1 MNDNVKVVRVNE
13 PTTAPRTKDPRRE
26 HQERKDP
33 KPAHRDRVVIDT
45 RAWSRGVADPG
56 LDLANPEVQLKC
68 VQELRDVPDSSAAWI
83 PVLRSHLQQKIAGYK
98 YQDVLKTRWTPQGFV
113 DLDDVLTLLC
123 DCHLACFYCHAPTSV
138 LYKEVRDPR
147 QWTLERINNDLG
159 HVRGN
164 VQIAC
169 LTCNLRRRT
178 LYHERYILTKQM
190 VKVNKLA

>member
-1 MNDNVKVVRVNE
+1 M
-13 PTTAPRTKDPRRE
+13 
-26 HQERKDP
+26 
-33 KPAHRDRVVIDT
+33 
-45 RAWSRGVADPG
+45 
-56 LDLANPEVQLKC
+56 
-68 VQELRDVPDSSAAWI
+68 
-83 PVLRSHLQQKIAGYK
+83 
-98 YQDVLKTRWTPQGFV
+98 LKTRWTPQGFV